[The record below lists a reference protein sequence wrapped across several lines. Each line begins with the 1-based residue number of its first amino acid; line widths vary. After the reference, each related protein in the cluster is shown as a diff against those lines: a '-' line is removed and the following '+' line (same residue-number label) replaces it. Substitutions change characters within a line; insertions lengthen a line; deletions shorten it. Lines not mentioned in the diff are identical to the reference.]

1 MEETGGEVER
11 KMHESPVW
19 GRKAVS
25 RKGSGGDLVSDVH
38 GILGL
43 AIASS
48 ARPFALRGKTK
59 HSDYQ
64 VHTACKGPR
73 MDSVGA
79 IFGIDLSTALAS
91 VYRQYSRKRP
101 VHEFPINEL
110 CLGLMGVA
118 PARIIGEVEGS

>member
-1 MEETGGEVER
+1 
-11 KMHESPVW
+11 
-19 GRKAVS
+19 
-25 RKGSGGDLVSDVH
+25 
-38 GILGL
+38 
-43 AIASS
+43 
-48 ARPFALRGKTK
+48 
-59 HSDYQ
+59 
-64 VHTACKGPR
+64 